1 MSCPKSTAPVNIPTT
16 ATACSLKCKYSYNYP
31 ASSLQG
37 TNKKDYISY
46 RLNEAQNTPVQY
58 GDSNYE
64 VEEFRIYQPSLH
76 SFVGEKAPAELV
88 IIHRNNMGSD
98 KLLVCIPMIEKDV
111 ANDSSVMLE
120 HVIIEVA
127 KRANSNENTTM
138 INLAGFTL
146 NKFIPKK
153 KPFIIYKGT
162 LPYSPCINSTV
173 NYVVF
178 TDADAAIKIT
188 PTSMNILER
197 IITRHN
203 YEVKPE
209 PKGGFFYNKDGPT
222 LGTSM
227 SDDIYI
233 DCKPTGSEGEVLV
246 PTTSAWSFSS
256 GNMKLNMIN
265 TNSIN
270 TSIYVILGI
279 IIMYGCIKLIQYIL
293 LFMSKASEDDNFI

>member
-1 MSCPKSTAPVNIPTT
+1 MSCPKSTAPVNLPTF

-31 ASSLQG
+31 ASELQG
-37 TNKKDYISY
+37 TNKKEYISY
-46 RLNEAQNTPVQY
+46 RVNERQNTPVQY
-58 GDSNYE
+58 GDSNYD
-64 VEEFRIYQPSLH
+64 VEEFRIYHPSLH
-76 SFVGEKAPAELV
+76 NFVGEKADAEMV
-88 IIHRNNMGSD
+88 IIHRNNMGSE
-98 KLLVCIPMIEKDV
+98 KLLVCIPMVEKDV

-127 KRANSNENTTM
+127 KRANSNENTTV

-162 LPYSPCINSTV
+162 TPYSPCTNTTV

-178 TDADAAIKIT
+178 TKPDAITIT
-188 PTSMNILER
+188 PTSMSILKR
-197 IITRHN
+197 MISTQN
-203 YEVKPE
+203 YEVKSD

-233 DCKPTGSEGEVLV
+233 ECKPTGSDGEVLV
-246 PTTSAWSFSS
+246 PAASAWSMSS
-256 GNMKLNMIN
+256 LNMKTNMN
-265 TNSIN
+265 LNSIN
-270 TSIYVILGI
+270 TFIYVILGI
-279 IIMYGCIKLIQYIL
+279 IIMYGCIKLIEYVL
-293 LFMSKASEDDNFI
+293 LFMSKSTEPDTLP